1 MLQGQS
7 SKSRIEIKKKI
18 HKFRGHEGLLKFIK
32 GMDDTVLV
40 HFDPDIDGEIA
51 GILAC
56 KFLVKHGKKFQWYL
70 NDNRAHGFGLPLDKV
85 SGRDIIAVD
94 FLITPTQIMELTD
107 AGCNIVS
114 IDHHVNVDYFVDIE
128 SDYGSRGIIV
138 NNQYPFEEDDGRYL
152 SGAGV
157 VFELFCSIDPEFD
170 TLDNRALVGL
180 TLLSDVRDIENPYA
194 RYYLTDLY
202 NHKMKGYIG
211 YLIKNTL
218 GEKDYGFGVPRM
230 DRNYVD
236 YTFSPA
242 INACLR
248 FNQGTMVTEFFLGSG
263 EIDLGYHK
271 LQKKLVEE
279 ISSKLKVRKFSNLT
293 VCFFY
298 ETDITGGT
306 SVIYYEDGK
315 IVDKEILSSFV
326 GLVASRMLDGYRS
339 CICYM
344 IAKDKNG
351 KSFVKRASLRGNI
364 NGLDY
369 ISIINNLPEEIGKGI
384 KGVGHRSACGIK
396 YLKPNKVLFSRLNDE
411 FNNLERNSNY
421 KKKII
426 EVDNLSFF
434 VSRNGKAI
442 GEENMYML
450 SQNKTYVKYTG
461 TNIQKKN
468 GYTSAQEYIV
478 DGISVMCFDS
488 NVNFDNG
495 LILPMQERGN
505 LRLYLEEG

>member
-18 HKFRGHEGLLKFIK
+18 HRFRGHEGLLKFIK
-32 GMDDTVLV
+32 NMDDTVLV

-70 NDNRAHGFGLPLDKV
+70 NNNRAHGFGLPLEKV
-85 SGRDIIAVD
+85 TGRDIIAVD

-170 TLDNRALVGL
+170 TVDNRALVGL

-194 RYYLTDLY
+194 RYYLSDLY

-248 FNQGTMVTEFFLGSG
+248 FNQGTMVTEFLLGSG
-263 EIDLGYHK
+263 VIDLGYHR
-271 LQKKLVEE
+271 LQKKLVDD
-279 ISSKLKVRKFSNLT
+279 ITGVLKIRKFSKLT

-298 ETDITGGT
+298 ERDITEGT

-315 IVDKEILSSFV
+315 VVDKEVLSSFV
-326 GLVASRMLDGYRS
+326 GLVASKMLDGTRS

-344 IAKDKNG
+344 IAKNKDG
-351 KSFVKRASLRGNI
+351 KSYVKRASFRGNI

-369 ISIINNLPEEIGKGI
+369 QKVLNNIGDVGKGI
-384 KGVGHRSACGIK
+384 VGVGHHSAFGIK
-396 YLKPNKVLFSRLNDE
+396 HLNPSKGLFSELNNAFE
-411 FNNLERNSNY
+411 ELEKNSNY

-426 EVDNLSFF
+426 PVENLSFF

-450 SQNKTYVKYTG
+450 SQNKTYVKYMG